1 MFKKHYQTVNTY
13 GRWIKIPCCDEI
25 RNLSCFV
32 RGVRAYSHS
41 VGLFELADLLDLI
54 HEISSVY
61 VLHDKIQAVLRGDRG
76 DGGAGEGSEIA
87 HRKQDKCVDSE
98 AKTLNSAGERRG
110 V

>member
-1 MFKKHYQTVNTY
+1 MNTY
-13 GRWIKIPCCDEI
+13 GRRIKIPCSDEI

-32 RGVRAYSHS
+32 RRVRAYSHS

-76 DGGAGEGSEIA
+76 DREPEKGQKLPAESRINVLTA
-87 HRKQDKCVDSE
+87 RLKH
-98 AKTLNSAGERRG
+98 
-110 V
+110 